1 MSSAPL
7 CVWKAWTEKCWIQ
20 KGEQAVLS
28 VSGCHPRVSLPQGVL
43 GSGVCRTQSTGPD
56 AFVERETG
64 KATARATRGVRELIG
79 VFRPE
84 DEVLQALGTGGA
96 PPSSCCPS
104 APRAGPYPVE
114 QLTLCTH
121 RLPEIPS
128 ARPSL
133 L

>member
-1 MSSAPL
+1 MLDSEGRAGSAFCL
-7 CVWKAWTEKCWIQ
+7 
-20 KGEQAVLS
+20 
-28 VSGCHPRVSLPQGVL
+28 RVSPPAVTAAGCAGVR
-43 GSGVCRTQSTGPD
+43 GVRDTEHRSRCFCGEGDRQSHCQS
-56 AFVERETG
+56 
-64 KATARATRGVRELIG
+64 TRGVRELIA
-79 VFRPE
+79 VFRTE

-96 PPSSCCPS
+96 SPSSCCPS